1 MKKSLLFAMILAA
14 LILATLALGACTPP
28 APETE
33 EPANQKD
40 EAFELYLVADSQMG
54 GADMQRYELN
64 DLPLAEEP
72 IITTEDI
79 DNYLWDIHA
88 INLNE
93 EAYKKIYAIFSQG
106 MPMSGVPFVI
116 LAKGERIYAG
126 AFWSM
131 ASSLPFDGV
140 IILQPFDPAGSP
152 LIISL
157 GYPTQEFYTGEDPR
171 SDDRLKLALEEADL
185 LFK

>member
-1 MKKSLLFAMILAA
+1 MKNRWLLTLTLMTLVLAA
-14 LILATLALGACTPP
+14 CTQPSPDAAPP
-28 APETE
+28 VSDE
-33 EPANQKD
+33 E

-54 GADMQRYELN
+54 GADLKRYELG

-72 IITTEDI
+72 IITTGDI
-79 DNYLWDIHA
+79 DSYLWDIHA

-93 EAYKKIYAIFSQG
+93 EAYKKIFAIFSQG

-116 LAKGERIYAG
+116 RAKGERIYAG

-140 IILQPFDPAGSP
+140 TILQPFDPAGSP

-157 GYPTQEFYTGEDPR
+157 GYPTQEFYTGQDPR
-171 SDDRLKLALEEADL
+171 SDERLRSALEEADL
-185 LFK
+185 LYK

>member
-1 MKKSLLFAMILAA
+1 MKKSLLFSMILVT
-14 LILATLALGACTPP
+14 LILGACTQP
-28 APETE
+28 AAEVE
-33 EPANQKD
+33 EPASEGD

-54 GADMQRYELN
+54 GADMQRYELK

-93 EAYKKIYAIFSQG
+93 EAYKKIFAIFSQG

-140 IILQPFDPAGSP
+140 TILQPFDPAGSP

-157 GYPTQEFYTGEDPR
+157 GYPTQEFYTGQDPR
-171 SDDRLKLALEEADL
+171 SDERLRSALEEAGL